1 MLRRLSIRNYALI
14 EAIDW
19 DCREGWTV
27 LTGETGSGK
36 SILLGALGL
45 VLGDRAEGT
54 DPFRQEK
61 CIVEAEFSPSPEARK
76 LLGDWDDG
84 GDCIIRRSIAP
95 GGRSRAFINDEP
107 VKLHMLK
114 SLAPLLV
121 DLHGQQDGQRL
132 HASEGLLHAIDSHST
147 EAGKLAIEWRQTHAL
162 WSTARKAWE
171 ELAARD
177 GMPEADAD
185 YLRFQLEELQE
196 IDFANPQL
204 RDLDA
209 RLEQLA
215 HAHDIRHALETV
227 GQVLNGEGADVLT
240 QLRRIEQ
247 SLEKVMDLN
256 PDAAQLLERIRSC
269 RIELDDAA
277 SESERAADAVELDPA
292 ALADAEAERN
302 RINRLLDKHRAA
314 DLDDLAIREEAMR
327 GQLEEAQGRSAKL
340 EKLKQ
345 ETARHADELDRIGAQ
360 LQSARTASA
369 DALAASILSHLQH
382 LKLPAAQLA
391 FTWTN
396 TEHPEPAGP
405 ARVAMAFSA
414 NPGQPMQPLTK
425 VASGGERSRVMLA
438 LKAALTEH
446 LEVPTLILDE
456 IDAGVSGD
464 VAARM
469 ADLIAT
475 VSKGA
480 QVITI
485 SHLPQVAG
493 KADHHFKVYK
503 EERGGRA
510 LTGMTS
516 LGPEERVEELA
527 AMLSGEK
534 IGEAAR
540 AQARSLM
547 A

>member
-19 DCREGWTV
+19 DGQQGWTV

-45 VLGDRAEGT
+45 ILGERAEGIG
-54 DPFRQEK
+54 PFQQEK
-61 CIVEAEFSPSPEARK
+61 CIVEAEFSPSPAARA
-76 LLGDWDDG
+76 LLGEWDDG

-95 GGRSRAFINDEP
+95 GGRSRAYINDEP

-114 SLAPLLV
+114 QLAPLLV

-132 HASEGLLHAIDSHST
+132 HGSEGLLHAIDSHSD
-147 EAGKLAIEWRQTHAL
+147 EARKLAIEWRECYHR
-162 WSTARKAWE
+162 WNNARKAWM
-171 ELAARD
+171 ELAARES
-177 GMPEADAD
+177 MPEADAD
-185 YLRFQLEELQE
+185 YLNFQLEELGTV
-196 IDFANPQL
+196 DFTDPKL
-204 RDLDA
+204 RDLDS

-215 HAHDIRHALETV
+215 HAHDIRQALESVSQT
-227 GQVLNGEGADVLT
+227 LNGEGADVLS
-240 QLRRIEQ
+240 QLRRLEQ
-247 SLEKVMDLN
+247 TLGRVSELN
-256 PDAAQLLERIRSC
+256 PDAAQLLDRIRSC
-269 RIELDDAA
+269 RIELNDAA
-277 SESERAADAVELDPA
+277 AESESAAEAVELDPA
-292 ALADAEAERN
+292 ALAAAEEDRN
-302 RINRLLDKHRAA
+302 RINRLLDKHHAGN
-314 DLDDLAIREEAMR
+314 LEELAGREKAMR
-327 GQLEEAQGRSAKL
+327 QQLEEAQGRSILL
-340 EKLKQ
+340 EKR
-345 ETARHADELDRIGAQ
+345 EAEVDVHARELERIGTL
-360 LQSARTASA
+360 LQAARQQSA
-369 DALAASILSHLQH
+369 DALARSILSHLQH

-391 FTWTN
+391 FEWVHS
-396 TEHPEPAGP
+396 ESPEISGP
-405 ARVAMAFSA
+405 ARVSLAFSA
-414 NPGQPMQPLTK
+414 NPGQRMQLLTK

-438 LKAALTEH
+438 LKAALTAH

-469 ADLIAT
+469 GDLIAT
-475 VSKGA
+475 ISKGA

-493 KADHHFKVYK
+493 KADHHYKVFK
-503 EERGGRA
+503 EERDGKA
-510 LTGMTS
+510 HTGMTY
-516 LGPEERVEELA
+516 LDEAGRIEELA
-527 AMLSGEK
+527 SMLSGEN